1 MKCKIVSIKNLNFAT
16 SEDNRSIDKNQV
28 KKLKND
34 FLEDKEFINGI
45 TVNEKTNVI
54 IDGQHRVAAVKE
66 LYAEGKISGNE
77 TISVTYIY
85 HDKKDEI
92 KCVLKANN
100 STKTWTTFN
109 FLETN
114 SKKNKNYKNFALFG
128 DKHEDLKNKKGTE
141 YKVAYIAAFLNCKNI
156 RKTLKDNSLIVTEKA
171 MAEGEIVY
179 SEVQQVLNS
188 MGRPK
193 LGNEYENL
201 IWAYRELREMDN
213 FNLKTFLAI
222 VKNNPK
228 VLSECK
234 TLNRWRLTLKGL
246 YELKKTRKYVT
257 E

>member
-1 MKCKIVSIKNLNFAT
+1 MEKISIKNLNFAT
-16 SEDNRSIDKNQV
+16 SENNRSIDKAQV
-28 KKLKND
+28 RKLKNE

-45 TVNEKTNVI
+45 TVNKKTNTI
-54 IDGQHRVAAVKE
+54 IDGQHRIAAVKE

-77 TISVTYIY
+77 TISVNYIY
-85 HDKKDEI
+85 HDKKDEKKYI
-92 KCVLKANN
+92 LKANN
-100 STKTWTTFN
+100 SGKTWTTFN

-114 SKKNKNYKNFALFG
+114 SRENKNYKNFALFG
-128 DKHEDLKNKKGTE
+128 DKHEDLKNKKGNE
-141 YKVAYIAAFLNCKNI
+141 YKVAYIAAYLNCKNI

-201 IWAYRELREMDN
+201 IWAYRELREMDD

-246 YELKKTRKYVT
+246 YELKKNRKYVT